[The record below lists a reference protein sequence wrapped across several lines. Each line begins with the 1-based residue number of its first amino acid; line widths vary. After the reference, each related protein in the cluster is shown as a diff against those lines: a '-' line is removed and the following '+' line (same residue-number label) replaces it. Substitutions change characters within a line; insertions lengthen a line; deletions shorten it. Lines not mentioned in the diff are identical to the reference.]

1 VSLSG
6 GKILRLAV
14 VAGATLL
21 VVLSSL
27 MFLAEIPLA
36 VVKGESM
43 FPLLREGDLVII
55 VRVKPEDIDVGDII
69 VFRTPNGRL
78 VVHRVIDIVE
88 VNGRK
93 YYVTMGDNNRVRDVY
108 YPVGVPYDRVIGKL
122 MSFNGAV
129 FKIPYLGHLSLLF
142 KGS

>member
-1 VSLSG
+1 MSG
-6 GKILRLAV
+6 GKMIRLAV

-55 VRVKPEDIDVGDII
+55 VRVKPEDIGVGDII

-78 VVHRVIDIVE
+78 VVHRVIDVVE
-88 VNGRK
+88 VDGRK

-122 MSFNGAV
+122 
-129 FKIPYLGHLSLLF
+129 
-142 KGS
+142 

>member
-1 VSLSG
+1 VGEGPYKKELLENLLKLVKEMRELSDM
-6 GKILRLAV
+6 K
-14 VAGATLL
+14 
-21 VVLSSL
+21 
-27 MFLAEIPLA
+27 
-36 VVKGESM
+36 
-43 FPLLREGDLVII
+43 GDLVII
-55 VRVKPEDIDVGDII
+55 VRVKPEDIGVGDII

-78 VVHRVIDIVE
+78 VVHRVIDVVE
-88 VNGRK
+88 VDGRK